1 MNDAGASA
9 SDPKDVSTFS
19 HMFGCWE
26 TLYAMKQAIEKSGYR
41 DPTPQGLPRAHR
53 IPRDGE
59 ELRRGP
65 ASIRRARSCS
75 TGACTSATAT
85 STYRKVEKRRLRVV
99 HRTRIEDGLYEPEGD
114 YTKQPL

>member
-1 MNDAGASA
+1 VNAAGASA

-41 DPTPQGLPRAHR
+41 DPAPKDYRALIEYLETVKGFDEGLQHPQGAKMFNGRLHQCY
-53 IPRDGE
+53 GHQYV
-59 ELRRGP
+59 
-65 ASIRRARSCS
+65 SQ
-75 TGACTSATAT
+75 
-85 STYRKVEKRRLRVV
+85 VENKRLKVV